1 MSLPPLHLHQLRILK
16 KLTLTPSGLQFNKLL
31 VEDISSDH
39 TNYHLKE
46 LLKIKYV
53 EKIDHLYRLTDIGK
67 DYTGN
72 LDDEIRKLERMPKT
86 STIAWVMRKRSDGV
100 NEYLVNRR
108 LRHPYFG
115 KVGRITGKVRFGESL
130 ADSARR
136 ELLEEAGLTS
146 GNVKLDKLYH
156 KIRKRSDGQI
166 VQDNIFYIFFMS
178 DIKGKLKAKT
188 EFQENFW
195 VTVDDVR
202 NKKYDFYD
210 DFVLDDRDKPNE
222 NIEYEES
229 IEIAEGY

>member
-1 MSLPPLHLHQLRILK
+1 M
-16 KLTLTPSGLQFNKLL
+16 
-31 VEDISSDH
+31 EDISSDH

-46 LLKIKYV
+46 LLKIKFV
-53 EKIDHLYRLTDIGK
+53 EKIDHLYRFTDIGK

-86 STIAWVMRKRSDGV
+86 SIIAWVMRKRSDGV

-130 ADSARR
+130 ADAARR

-156 KIRKRSDGQI
+156 KIRKRYDGQI

-178 DIKGKLKAKT
+178 DIKGKLKTKT
-188 EFQENFW
+188 RFQENFW
-195 VTVDDVR
+195 VTIDDVR

-229 IEIAEGY
+229 IEIAEWY